1 MTVVFLAL
9 TGLRATAVVAQSD
22 LLLQHGTE
30 VSLVTADRAA
40 FEAAGLHERVRVL
53 AVEEQDTLLWRAE
66 GVVVRRVPEAVASAA
81 AAVLRPRRPA
91 WAERV
96 TAVQTKGSNV
106 LHHTAFLKPYKLVRP
121 YVLWRAAVRTVVP
134 QLDLGPDD
142 EVVVVDSQAI
152 PMAWRL
158 ARRHPWLRVGFALD
172 RDRYVPRDPATPAEA
187 ADL

>member
-1 MTVVFLAL
+1 VTVTFLAM

-30 VSLVTADRAA
+30 VSLVTADPGA
-40 FEAAGLHERVRVL
+40 FETAGLDERVRVL
-53 AVEEQDTLLWRAE
+53 AVDEEATLLWRAE
-66 GVVVRRVPEAVASAA
+66 GVVVRRVPEAVAAA
-81 AAVLRPRRPA
+81 AGSVLRPRRPA

-96 TAVQTKGSNV
+96 AAVQTKGSNV
-106 LHHTAFLKPYKLVRP
+106 LHHTGFLKPYKVVRP
-121 YVLWRAAVRTVVP
+121 YVLWRAAARTVVP
-134 QLDLGPDD
+134 RLELAPDD

-152 PMAWRL
+152 PLGWRL